1 MAEIK
6 EVPVSQSQL
15 TQQFIEFVMMQAQQT
30 ALFLGKIPNPATGK
44 TVRNLE
50 AARLFIDQL
59 EMLREK
65 TRGNLSSEES
75 EILNHILSDLRFAYV
90 EGVSAPEEKTASSAD
105 EKTESL
111 SQQTPQTGET
121 LAEQEVDSE
130 NKKKFSKSYGE

>member
-6 EVPVSQSQL
+6 EVPISQSQL

-30 ALFLGKIPNPATGK
+30 SLFLGKIPHPATGK
-44 TVRNLE
+44 IMQNLE

-90 EGVSAPEEKTASSAD
+90 EAAASQKKEKAEEPQPQMQTEENVNVA
-105 EKTESL
+105 EK
-111 SQQTPQTGET
+111 
-121 LAEQEVDSE
+121 EVDSE
-130 NKKKFSKSYGE
+130 AKKKFSKNYGM

>member
-1 MAEIK
+1 MAEII
-6 EVPVSQSQL
+6 ETPVNQSQL

-30 ALFLGKIPNPATGK
+30 SLFLGRIPNPTTGK
-44 TVRNLE
+44 ITPNLE

-90 EGVSAPEEKTASSAD
+90 QAASPSSEATAPEQESHPAVEVEKSV
-105 EKTESL
+105 E
-111 SQQTPQTGET
+111 ET
-121 LAEQEVDSE
+121 KDPEE
-130 NKKKFSKSYGE
+130 KKKFSKNYGA